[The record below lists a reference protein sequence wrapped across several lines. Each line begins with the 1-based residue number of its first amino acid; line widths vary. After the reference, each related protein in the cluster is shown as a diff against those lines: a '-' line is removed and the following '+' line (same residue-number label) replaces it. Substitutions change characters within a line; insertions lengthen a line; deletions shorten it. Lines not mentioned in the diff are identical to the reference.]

1 MSLSLI
7 INGQAR
13 VFEGLAAG
21 TTVLRLVEVLGLKA
35 DRIALEID
43 GQIAPRK
50 AWDTILLGDSQR
62 IELVHFVGGG
72 TNNAS
77 DTCIKVVKEEAS
89 GKM

>member
-13 VFEGLAAG
+13 VFEELAPGA
-21 TTVLRLVEVLGLKA
+21 TVLRLVEVLGLKA

-43 GQIAPRK
+43 GQIAPRT
-50 AWDTILLGDSQR
+50 AWDVILLKDSQR

-72 TNNAS
+72 TNNGS
-77 DTCIKVVKEEAS
+77 DTYINVGKERAS
-89 GKM
+89 WKM